1 MLKFQIIIIDQ
12 IILLVLNNGNV
23 LKKEMILILLIIYMD
38 NIDQNYNVQF
48 VIKFLLHLIHF

>member
-38 NIDQNYNVQF
+38 NIDQNYNVQY
-48 VIKFLLHLIHF
+48 VIKFLLHLIHI